1 MFMDINGITWY
12 YSDNKRDTGCP
23 SSEPE
28 VSL

>member
-1 MFMDINGITWY
+1 MFVDINGIPWY

-23 SSEPE
+23 GPETE